1 MSSYWIISWSREISL
16 CKELP
21 TAPVLK
27 ITTTIKSH
35 SLPSDKFTFFSF
47 LLLSTCFNSHSLPS
61 LRSIVLSRSSSSTC
75 RRGRPRSPRRRISCR
90 VSTAEPSLLA
100 ASLRACAGSSR
111 GTTKPSRWVL
121 ATSRYPAEIK
131 EGTNAFSPHASIPN
145 CKQTLDK

>member
-1 MSSYWIISWSREISL
+1 MSYYWIISWSGEISL

-21 TAPVLK
+21 TAPVLNIK
-27 ITTTIKSH
+27 TKVKSH
-35 SLPSDKFTFFSF
+35 SCPSDKFTFFSF
-47 LLLSTCFNSHSLPS
+47 LLLSTCSNSHSLPS

-75 RRGRPRSPRRRISCR
+75 RRGRPRSPRRRTSCR

-121 ATSRYPAEIK
+121 ATSRYPAERE
-131 EGTNAFSPHASIPN
+131 EGASAFSPCFN
-145 CKQTLDK
+145 TKL